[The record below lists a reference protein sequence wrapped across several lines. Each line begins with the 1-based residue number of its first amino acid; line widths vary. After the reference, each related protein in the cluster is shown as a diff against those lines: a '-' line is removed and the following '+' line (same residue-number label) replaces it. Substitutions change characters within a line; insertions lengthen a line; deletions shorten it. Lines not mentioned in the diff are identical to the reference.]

1 MAGSHAPLAA
11 TARAL
16 AEARLR
22 ASARA
27 AFPGAVP
34 QTLDDA
40 YAVQRAAVDLWP
52 DEIAGW
58 KVGRMSPDLADRF
71 GTNRFVGPIFRASV
85 SRAPQ
90 GAAAPFAVF
99 TGGSAALEAEFVVFV
114 GERGPQRLMT
124 GVEVAASPLASLPD
138 LGSLATIA
146 DFGNNAGLILGAE
159 VPLELLARPSQLG
172 CETQVAD
179 AAPVRRTG
187 EALPGGPAGAFAFA
201 EAETQRIGLP
211 LQPGQFVSTGA
222 VTGIHPVER
231 GQSCSADF
239 GAFGRI
245 DCQVVA
251 RSPLPLPSAWG
262 EDS

>member
-16 AEARLR
+16 AEARLL
-22 ASARA
+22 ASALA
-27 AFPGAVP
+27 AFPGALP

-40 YAVQRAAVDLWP
+40 YAVQRAALDLWP

-58 KVGRMSPDLADRF
+58 KVGRMSSDLADRF

-85 SRAPQ
+85 SRASQ

-124 GVEVAASPLASLPD
+124 GVEVAASPVANLPG

-159 VPLELLARPSQLG
+159 APPELLTQPLQLV
-172 CETQVAD
+172 CETRVAD
-179 AAPVRRTG
+179 APPVRCTG

-222 VTGIHPVER
+222 VTGIHPVEQ
-231 GQSCSADF
+231 GLSCSADF

-251 RSPLPLPSAWG
+251 RAPLPLPSALG

>member
-1 MAGSHAPLAA
+1 MAGSDAPLAA

-16 AEARLR
+16 AEARPR
-22 ASARA
+22 ASALA
-27 AFPGAVP
+27 AFPGALP

-40 YAVQRAAVDLWP
+40 YAVQLAALDLWP

-71 GTNRFVGPIFRASV
+71 GTNRFIGPVFRASV
-85 SRAPQ
+85 SRATH
-90 GAAAPFAVF
+90 AAAPFAVF

-114 GERGPQRLMT
+114 GERGPERLMT
-124 GVEVAASPLASLPD
+124 GVEVAASPVATLPN

-159 VPLELLARPSQLG
+159 IPVEFLTQPSQLN
-172 CETQVAD
+172 CETRVAD
-179 AAPVRRTG
+179 APPVRRTG

-222 VTGIHPVER
+222 VTGIHPVEQ

-239 GAFGRI
+239 GSFGRI

-251 RSPLPLPSAWG
+251 RSPSPLG
-262 EDS
+262 EGS